1 MNTCIYILSCLLLIV
16 AACAPRQTS
25 APPVLNISLT
35 GTVALA
41 KTAASSLTPLPS
53 TTPSF
58 TPQPTETPVPSY
70 AILRGEVLE
79 RSNCRYGPGAP
90 YIYKYGLLKG
100 NRLEVIGRSE
110 AGTWVYVQAIGG
122 HNPCWVKASLMDIQG
137 EVMRLE
143 PVYPLKAPLPRS
155 PYYPPPTGV
164 LATRSGIEVEV
175 SWNDVPL
182 RAGDEEGNHYL
193 VEAWLCQG
201 GQLLFTPIGTDD
213 LAVIL
218 TDEPGCLQPSHGWVY
233 TQEKHGYSPGAEI
246 RWPPLP
252 AP

>member
-1 MNTCIYILSCLLLIV
+1 MNTCIYILSCLLLIL
-16 AACAPRQTS
+16 AACAPGQTS
-25 APPVLNISLT
+25 APPAQNTSF
-35 GTVALA
+35 TV
-41 KTAASSLTPLPS
+41 TAALPETAAASLTPPPS
-53 TTPSF
+53 ITPSS
-58 TPQPTETPVPSY
+58 TPQPTETPIPTY
-70 AILRGEVLE
+70 TILRGEVLE

-122 HNPCWVKASLMDIQG
+122 HNPCWVKASLMDIKG
-137 EVMRLE
+137 DIMSLE
-143 PVYPLKAPLPRS
+143 PVYPLNAPLPRS

-164 LATRSGIEVEV
+164 LAARSGNQVEV

-193 VEAWLCQG
+193 VEAWLCQN
-201 GQLLFTPIGTDD
+201 GQLVFTPVGTDD

-233 TQEKHGYSPGAEI
+233 TQEKHGYSTGAEI
-246 RWPPLP
+246 HWPPLP
-252 AP
+252 TP